1 MNLEKSATQKVLIVD
16 HDQATVKAIA
26 TFLNLSG
33 YKTLEASDGEQAVAL
48 VHKERPDLIVL
59 NLNFPP
65 DSNGVS
71 WDGYGIMEWLRGA
84 KESRMIPI
92 ITMTGVPDTLDMER
106 NLDLGA
112 VGFLL
117 KPLDFDKLLKL
128 VRRVLG
134 AAVIMA
140 A

>member
-1 MNLEKSATQKVLIVD
+1 MSLEKSATQKVLIVD
-16 HDQATVKAIA
+16 NDQASIKAIA

-33 YKTLEASDGEQAVAL
+33 YKTLEASDGEEAVGL
-48 VHKERPDLIVL
+48 VHKDRPDLIL
-59 NLNFPP
+59 LDLNFPP
-65 DSNGVS
+65 DNNGVA

-84 KESRMIPI
+84 KESRTIPV

-112 VGFLL
+112 VGFLF
-117 KPLDFDKLLKL
+117 KPLDYDKLLRL